1 MLKARTNLER
11 DLYDTLLLAHYG
23 REVAKASESSVTPF
37 QDYFRKRDAQ
47 AVLNF
52 FSNVLGTKLETDI
65 DKYISKI
72 FFGCDKHPDWLA
84 CNKPISHAGGGVG
97 YRHIH

>member
-11 DLYDTLLLAHYG
+11 GLAHYG

-47 AVLNF
+47 AVLNV
-52 FSNVLGTKLETDI
+52 FSNVLGTKLETGI
-65 DKYISKI
+65 DKYIIEI
-72 FFGCDKHPDWLA
+72 FFGCIDQDGDCDKHPNWLA
-84 CNKPISHAGGGVG
+84 YNKPH
-97 YRHIH
+97 